1 MVISVDLDGLKPI
14 NDIHG
19 HNEGDNAIITV
30 AKTLNSIAIN
40 NEIVSRFGGDE
51 YVVAGVCDS
60 PEYAQNYVDRL
71 NNCLEYYNK
80 NSHKPYIISA
90 SSGIY
95 CTKVSPEDN
104 IVIDDLI
111 KTADETMYIQKQSK
125 HYNRG
130 R

>member
-71 NNCLEYYNK
+71 NDCLDYYNK
-80 NSHKPYIISA
+80 NSHKPYVVSA

-95 CTKVSPEDN
+95 CTQVSPEDN
-104 IVIDDLI
+104 IIIDDLI
-111 KTADETMYIQKQSK
+111 KTADEIMYTQKQAK